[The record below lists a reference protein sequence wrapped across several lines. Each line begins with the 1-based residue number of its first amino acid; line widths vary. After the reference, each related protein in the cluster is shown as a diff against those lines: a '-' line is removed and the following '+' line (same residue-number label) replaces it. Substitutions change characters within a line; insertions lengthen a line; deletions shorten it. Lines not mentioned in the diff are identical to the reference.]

1 MQVAEHVPHRL
12 KRIMGRAA
20 YPLTALA
27 LLPRHRPFTARL
39 RITDGTAKY
48 CDHGTPVEDGT
59 DNTDGTDRGVH
70 ELVTHQL
77 NIANGSHHA
86 GRAIAR
92 DTGLDDRQLVIY
104 RLGDAHRLRLT
115 LATVRQAVTGPRR
128 RLADAPFL
136 TARHVWLQTDPPM
149 DLDVDG
155 EIRGRTP
162 AQITLDANA
171 LRVMVRAD
179 FPDV

>member
-1 MQVAEHVPHRL
+1 
-12 KRIMGRAA
+12 
-20 YPLTALA
+20 
-27 LLPRHRPFTARL
+27 
-39 RITDGTAKY
+39 
-48 CDHGTPVEDGT
+48 
-59 DNTDGTDRGVH
+59 VH
-70 ELVTHQL
+70 ELVTQQL

-104 RLGDAHRLRLT
+104 QLGDAHRLRLT
-115 LATVRQAVTGPRR
+115 LATVRQTVTGPHRP
-128 RLADAPFL
+128 LAHTPFL
-136 TARHVWLQTDPPM
+136 TARHVWLHTDPPL

-162 AQITLDANA
+162 AQITLEANA
-171 LRVMVRAD
+171 LRVMVGSD